1 MKEIDHTVATVVR
14 IEHNENTDELFLV
27 FQIVDEGFK
36 KRIKKNWMEEVP
48 VKLIGKN
55 LVIKD

>member
-1 MKEIDHTVATVVR
+1 MKEIDYTVATVVR
-14 IEHNENTDELFLV
+14 MEHNESTDELFLV

-36 KRIKKNWMEEVP
+36 KRIKKNWMEDVP

>member
-14 IEHNENTDELFLV
+14 MEHNENTDELFLV

>member
-14 IEHNENTDELFLV
+14 MEHNENTDELFLV

-36 KRIKKNWMEEVP
+36 KRIKKNWMEEVS

>member
-14 IEHNENTDELFLV
+14 MEHNESTDELFLV